1 MARRPEAVTRPSAY
15 DSLIDAE
22 RAALI
27 QAGQT
32 PTRHNL
38 TAALIEATGLSSREA
53 RRAVARFIEDRG
65 GFVPTTTPTTDAQVG
80 WIDGLLD
87 AERANARRDDRLVSR
102 RTMIR
107 AVRQASPTLT
117 ARQAHAAVA
126 DYLYRRGGR
135 TPRARGRWVVALV
148 LLGLVAILAVTWM
161 LLHR

>member
-27 QAGQT
+27 QAGRT
-32 PTRHNL
+32 PTRHDL

-65 GFVPTTTPTTDAQVG
+65 GFVPTTTPTTDAQSG

-102 RTMIR
+102 RAMIR
-107 AVRQASPTLT
+107 TVRQASPNLT

-135 TPRARGRWVVALV
+135 TPRASRAWLVA
-148 LLGLVAILAVTWM
+148 LGLVALLAIVAGVWIM
-161 LLHR
+161 QRR